1 MKKIYNTPE
10 LKDEMLIAQD
20 VMAASEEIEASD
32 TDISDTDQ
40 VDNTFV
46 EASMFAYGNLD

>member
-20 VMAASEEIEASD
+20 VMAASEEIDVSD

-40 VDNTFV
+40 VDNSYGEMSIF
-46 EASMFAYGNLD
+46 MYGNQ

>member
-20 VMAASEEIEASD
+20 VMAASEEIDVPD

-40 VDNTFV
+40 VDNSYGEMSLF
-46 EASMFAYGNLD
+46 MYGNQ